1 MANAGSQ
8 SRKWTDA
15 LREKGVKYLFAAPSA
30 RSLRHTAFHLQHV
43 GPAIKLVCVGAV
55 LYVLQGERHKRN
67 ILFKTGKDKDTVE
80 ETKTSAVK
88 IFQVSH
94 PASCRRSTLFP
105 QNSCRN
111 WAKTGSDILPKVSGC
126 LVTPSAGATRLTG
139 FTQTILTKAEARSP
153 SAVASD
159 AHCCVPAWLVLTAW
173 L

>member
-80 ETKTSAVK
+80 ETKTICSEDIPGFSSRLLQTVYP
-88 IFQVSH
+88 VSTELLQELSQDRIRH
-94 PASCRRSTLFP
+94 PAKGL
-105 QNSCRN
+105 
-111 WAKTGSDILPKVSGC
+111 WVSGD
-126 LVTPSAGATRLTG
+126 ATRLTG

-159 AHCCVPAWLVLTAW
+159 AHCCVPVWLVLPAW
-173 L
+173 P